1 MSEITAASDALRK
14 RLRRQEATTLRDVA
28 TLHRTA
34 VAELRL
40 ALAVAVRDL
49 AGVAAGDASRDA
61 AGRLTEAGMKRLAE
75 QRLRTLLPQAEAT
88 YARFAQAAGRTIVTA
103 QIDVVAAAQ
112 DDVRRLVLASIGP
125 APAGAVLP
133 FSVLPQGAL
142 LELAG
147 TLSPGSPLRALLD
160 GYGQRVAS
168 TIERELIGG
177 IAAGRNPRDVARR
190 IMRQVGSG
198 ERARLLT
205 TARTEMLRSHR
216 EAMRRAMQANSRI
229 VKGWRWSAARDTRTC
244 LACLAMDGRVFKLER
259 PMPAHVSC
267 RCQLS
272 PITVSWRDLGYDV
285 ADLPPPETGRAWF
298 DRQPMAVQRSMLG
311 ERAYAAYADGD
322 LDLGAFIAYRLS
334 RQWGS
339 SVTQRPV
346 GQVLGT
352 SRRKAA

>member
-14 RLRRQEATTLRDVA
+14 RLRRQESITLRAVA
-28 TLHRTA
+28 TLHREA
-34 VAELRL
+34 VAALRREL
-40 ALAVAVRDL
+40 LAVTARIMEAAT
-49 AGVAAGDASRDA
+49 AGETISEAWLYREARYRALVA
-61 AGRLTEAGMKRLAE
+61 
-75 QRLRTLLPQAEAT
+75 QAEAT

-103 QIDVVAAAQ
+103 QIDVIAAAQ

-147 TLSPGSPLRALLD
+147 TLSPGSPLRGLLD
-160 GYGQRVAS
+160 GYGQRVAAA
-168 TIERELIGG
+168 IEQELIGG

-190 IMRQVGSG
+190 IIRQVGNG

-216 EAMRRAMQANSRI
+216 EAMRRTMQANSRI
-229 VKGWRWSAARDTRTC
+229 VKGWRWSSARDVRVC
-244 LACLAMDGRVFKLER
+244 LACLAMDGRIFKLER
-259 PMPAHVSC
+259 PMPSHVSC
-267 RCQLS
+267 RCAIH
-272 PITVSWRDLGYDV
+272 PVTVSWRDLGYDV

-298 DRQPMAVQRSMLG
+298 DRQAVAVQRSMLG
-311 ERAYAAYADGD
+311 ERAYAAYAGGD
-322 LDLGAFIAYRLS
+322 IDLSSFVTYRFS
-334 RQWGS
+334 PQWGP

-346 GQVLGT
+346 GAVLGT
-352 SRRKAA
+352 VRRRAA